1 VTERGLPEPVTSDVP
16 GQRPHAPIGYGLPPD
31 PDSRAQRVFPNLRQ
45 TFLLLLLFLGFTAL
59 AGFLLSPLQ
68 ETLSRQAW
76 FLLVVLAGEG
86 VGVLV
91 GLRLARWPLRHVV
104 AHLGFS
110 TRTLR
115 WLLVIGFGNL
125 LLIGSLLYGIT
136 RVFETGE
143 QEYLL
148 DLFTVRSGGQF
159 VLLFFTVAVAAPI
172 LEELLVR
179 GILLRGLSVNW
190 GIRAGVLWSAFFFA
204 LLHLNPLQAAPAF
217 VNGVVWAI
225 VLLRTGSLGTTLFL
239 HALNN
244 GFVFLLVQL
253 SLLTARIGSA
263 VQPAFELSPPAGAAA
278 ALALGLAGIW
288 LVRTGLAQLPRS
300 PGRLAS
306 LWGVP
311 ADHAEV
317 RAT

>member
-1 VTERGLPEPVTSDVP
+1 MTAETP
-16 GQRPHAPIGYGLPPD
+16 GQRPSVPLGYGVAHD
-31 PDSRAQRVFPNLRQ
+31 PGGPAERVFPNLRQ
-45 TFLLLLLFLGFTAL
+45 TFLLLLLFLGFTVL
-59 AGFLLSPLQ
+59 ASFLLAPLR
-68 ETLSRQAW
+68 ETISRQAW
-76 FLLVVLAGEG
+76 LLLVVLAGEG

-91 GLRLARWPLRHVV
+91 GLRLARWPLRHVL

-115 WLLVIGFGNL
+115 WLLVIGVGNL
-125 LLIGSLLYGIT
+125 LLIGSLLYGVT
-136 RVFETGE
+136 RVFKTGE
-143 QEYLL
+143 QEDLM
-148 DLFTVRSGGQF
+148 DLFTVRSAGQF

-172 LEELLVR
+172 LEEVLVR
-179 GILLRGLSVNW
+179 GILLRGLSLNW
-190 GIRAGVLWSAFFFA
+190 GARAGMLWSAFFFA

-253 SLLTARIGSA
+253 SLAAARVGREA
-263 VQPAFELSPPAGAAA
+263 QPAFELSPAAGAAT
-278 ALALGLAGIW
+278 ALVLGLTGIW
-288 LVRTGLAQLPRS
+288 LVRTGLAQLPAA
-300 PGRLAS
+300 PQRLAS

-311 ADHAEV
+311 NQIAAA
-317 RAT
+317 RAP

>member
-1 VTERGLPEPVTSDVP
+1 MTSDTP
-16 GQRPHAPIGYGLPPD
+16 GQRPSPAPLGHGLSLAPGGQ
-31 PDSRAQRVFPNLRQ
+31 AQRVFPNLRQ
-45 TFLLLLLFLGFTAL
+45 TFLLLLLFLGFTIL
-59 AGFLLSPLQ
+59 AGFLLEPLQ
-68 ETLSRQAW
+68 ATISRQAW

-91 GLRLARWPLRHVV
+91 GLRLARWPLRHVL
-104 AHLGFS
+104 ANLGFS

-136 RVFETGE
+136 RAFETGE
-143 QEYLL
+143 QEYLV
-148 DLFTVRSGGQF
+148 DLFTVRSAGQF

-179 GILLRGLSVNW
+179 GILLRGLTLTW
-190 GIRAGVLWSAFFFA
+190 GARAGVLWTAFFFA

-253 SLLTARIGSA
+253 SLLAARIGKEA
-263 VQPAFELSPPAGAAA
+263 EPALALSPAARAGV
-278 ALALGLAGIW
+278 ALGLGLAGIW
-288 LVRTGLAQLPRS
+288 LVRTGLAQLP
-300 PGRLAS
+300 PAPLRLAS
-306 LWGVP
+306 LWAVP
-311 ADHAEV
+311 NEVAEA
-317 RAT
+317 RAG